1 MADSADLANAY
12 MDRADPDR
20 ADLAWTDE
28 LLLGHPAMD
37 RTHREFVAVVQAM
50 TRCADADLGNKVR
63 AFITHARAHFGEED
77 RDMAETGFPAAACH
91 ADEHAAVLSS
101 AHEVLARVEA
111 GDVPIGRAFVAELAR
126 WFPSHVAHLDSAL
139 AHWLVKRRHGGAP
152 VVVRRELILP
162 ASV

>member
-1 MADSADLANAY
+1 MADSAELT
-12 MDRADPDR
+12 
-20 ADLAWTDE
+20 WSDE

-37 RTHREFVAVVQAM
+37 HTHREFVDVVQAM
-50 TRCADADLGNKVR
+50 TACADADLAAGLR
-63 AFITHARAHFGEED
+63 RFIAHAQAHFGEED
-77 RDMAETGFPAAACH
+77 RDMAETRFPAADCH

-111 GDVPIGRAFVAELAR
+111 GDVPIGRAFVAELSR

-152 VVVRRELILP
+152 VVLRREL
-162 ASV
+162 ARA

>member
-1 MADSADLANAY
+1 MSDNAE
-12 MDRADPDR
+12 
-20 ADLAWTDE
+20 LAWSDA

-37 RTHREFVAVVQAM
+37 RTHREFVAVLQAM
-50 TRCADADLGNKVR
+50 TGCADAALAAQLR
-63 AFITHARAHFGEED
+63 AFIVHAQAHFGEED
-77 RDMAETGFPAAACH
+77 RDMAETAFPAAECH

-111 GDVPIGRAFVAELAR
+111 GDVAIGRALADELTR

-152 VVVRRELILP
+152 VVLRREL
-162 ASV
+162 ARA

>member
-1 MADSADLANAY
+1 MADSADL
-12 MDRADPDR
+12 DRTVLDS
-20 ADLAWTDE
+20 ADLAWNDE

-37 RTHREFVAVVQAM
+37 RTHREFVDVVQAM
-50 TRCADADLGNKVR
+50 AACADAELTSKLH
-63 AFITHARAHFGEED
+63 AFITHAQAHFGEED

-101 AHEVLARVEA
+101 AIEVLAGVEA
-111 GDVPIGRAFVAELAR
+111 GDVPIGRAFVAELSR

-152 VVVRRELILP
+152 VVLRREL
-162 ASV
+162 ARA